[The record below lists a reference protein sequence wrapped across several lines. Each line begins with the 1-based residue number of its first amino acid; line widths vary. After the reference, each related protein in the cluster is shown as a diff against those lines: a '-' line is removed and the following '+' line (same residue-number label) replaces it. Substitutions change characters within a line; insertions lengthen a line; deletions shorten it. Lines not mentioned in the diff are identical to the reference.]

1 MDKIT
6 KINLLFDY
14 YGDFLTEKQ
23 KEIFELYYCY
33 DLSFGEIAEQYGIT
47 RQGVYDIVHRS
58 LRTLK
63 DYEKKLGMLRKY
75 EKLEKKVKN
84 VLNLLS
90 ELRSGV
96 KSSYSD
102 KFYMICDEVASI
114 LKEGGD

>member
-63 DYEKKLGMLRKY
+63 DYEKNEVPVSRRCAKKLR
-75 EKLEKKVKN
+75 ERLE
-84 VLNLLS
+84 
-90 ELRSGV
+90 
-96 KSSYSD
+96 
-102 KFYMICDEVASI
+102 F
-114 LKEGGD
+114 